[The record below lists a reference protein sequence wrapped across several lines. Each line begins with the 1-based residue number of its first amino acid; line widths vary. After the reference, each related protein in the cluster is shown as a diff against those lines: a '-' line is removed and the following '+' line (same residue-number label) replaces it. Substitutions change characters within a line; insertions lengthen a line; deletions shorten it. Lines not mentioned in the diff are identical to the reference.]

1 MLNMNDIINGDPD
14 DPSTQFEG
22 VGDGPPTPPP
32 PDEDDQHSPDHMEET
47 VQTELF
53 GSLSTA
59 DVNMTDQSSTPHPL
73 DNNIDRVCSHFQS
86 QLNLEPEY
94 LKIASIASKCPPEDR
109 YIGNLFA
116 NGAYHQLDVRNIN
129 RSQVTHAYDKCFR
142 SFVRTNARMFLLKPT
157 LEAYSNNPHN
167 NGSLPKTLFYLTL
180 DVVEKQ
186 PDQWKK
192 DHLCP
197 AQLKNDPDALCL
209 YCDAV
214 GELLKYQ
221 RSNLRTLLLH
231 NILKT
236 KKIHV
241 DGAVP
246 ARKVMIAAVSDF
258 QSILGFLVATNSA
271 MRARMCYAQLVMVHY
286 YAHKSNKDSQ
296 WAEIDERLAV
306 LRGSSYDFQ
315 LQHAVLVLNKDFSLF
330 SQGKEYTDISKED
343 FTVPDLEDVR
353 RSIKSGIVPVTLR

>member
-1 MLNMNDIINGDPD
+1 
-14 DPSTQFEG
+14 
-22 VGDGPPTPPP
+22 
-32 PDEDDQHSPDHMEET
+32 
-47 VQTELF
+47 
-53 GSLSTA
+53 
-59 DVNMTDQSSTPHPL
+59 MTNQSSTPHPL

-86 QLNLEPEY
+86 QLNLEPKY

-129 RSQVTHAYDKCFR
+129 RSQVTHAYDECFR
-142 SFVRTNARMFLLKPT
+142 PT

-221 RSNLRTLLLH
+221 RSNLRTL
-231 NILKT
+231 T

>member
-1 MLNMNDIINGDPD
+1 MLNMNDIIIGDPE

-22 VGDGPPTPPP
+22 VGDGPPTPPL
-32 PDEDDQHSPDHMEET
+32 PDEDDQHSSDHMEET
-47 VQTELF
+47 VQTEIF
-53 GSLSTA
+53 GSSSTR
-59 DVNMTDQSSTPHPL
+59 DVNMTDQPST
-73 DNNIDRVCSHFQS
+73 DNNLDRVCAHFQS
-86 QLNLEPEY
+86 QLNLGPEY

-116 NGAYHQLDVRNIN
+116 NGAYHQLD
-129 RSQVTHAYDKCFR
+129 
-142 SFVRTNARMFLLKPT
+142 SFVRTNSRMFLLKPT

-167 NGSLPKTLFYLTL
+167 NGSLPKTLFYLTI
-180 DVVEKQ
+180 DAVDKQ

-197 AQLKNDPDALCL
+197 AQLKKDPDALRL
-209 YCDAV
+209 YRDAV

-236 KKIHV
+236 KKILV

-246 ARKVMIAAVSDF
+246 ARKVMIAAIYKELPPKGSKMNEKEIEH
-258 QSILGFLVATNSA
+258 QVATNSA
-271 MRARMCYAQLVMVHY
+271 MRAQMCYTRLVMVHY
-286 YAHKSNKDSQ
+286 YAHKSSKDSQ
-296 WAEIDERLAV
+296 WAEIDERLAI

-315 LQHAVLVLNKDFSLF
+315 LHHAVLVLNKDFSLF
-330 SQGKEYTDISKED
+330 SQGKEYANMSKED
-343 FTVPDLEDVR
+343 FTVPNLEDVQ
-353 RSIKSGIVPVTLR
+353 RSIDSGIVPVTLK

>member
-1 MLNMNDIINGDPD
+1 
-14 DPSTQFEG
+14 
-22 VGDGPPTPPP
+22 
-32 PDEDDQHSPDHMEET
+32 MEET

-129 RSQVTHAYDKCFR
+129 RSQVTHAYDECFR
-142 SFVRTNARMFLLKPT
+142 PT

-197 AQLKNDPDALCL
+197 AQLKNDPDALRL
-209 YCDAV
+209 YRDAV

-221 RSNLRTLLLH
+221 RSNLRTL
-231 NILKT
+231 T

-246 ARKVMIAAVSDF
+246 ARKVMIAAIYKELPPKGSKMNQTEIDH
-258 QSILGFLVATNSA
+258 QVATNSA
-271 MRARMCYAQLVMVHY
+271 MRARMCYTRLVMVHY

-306 LRGSSYDFQ
+306 LQGSSYDFQ
-315 LQHAVLVLNKDFSLF
+315 LQ
-330 SQGKEYTDISKED
+330 
-343 FTVPDLEDVR
+343 
-353 RSIKSGIVPVTLR
+353 

>member
-1 MLNMNDIINGDPD
+1 MEIRMILQLSLKELEMAHL
-14 DPSTQFEG
+14 
-22 VGDGPPTPPP
+22 PP

-129 RSQVTHAYDKCFR
+129 RSQVTHAYDECFR
-142 SFVRTNARMFLLKPT
+142 PT

-167 NGSLPKTLFYLTL
+167 SGSLPKTLFYLTL

-186 PDQWKK
+186 PDQCKRITS
-192 DHLCP
+192 
-197 AQLKNDPDALCL
+197 ALP
-209 YCDAV
+209 
-214 GELLKYQ
+214 
-221 RSNLRTLLLH
+221 N
-231 NILKT
+231 
-236 KKIHV
+236 
-241 DGAVP
+241 
-246 ARKVMIAAVSDF
+246 
-258 QSILGFLVATNSA
+258 
-271 MRARMCYAQLVMVHY
+271 
-286 YAHKSNKDSQ
+286 
-296 WAEIDERLAV
+296 
-306 LRGSSYDFQ
+306 
-315 LQHAVLVLNKDFSLF
+315 
-330 SQGKEYTDISKED
+330 
-343 FTVPDLEDVR
+343 
-353 RSIKSGIVPVTLR
+353 